1 MFLALYFLYTSKE
14 LLYNRLECKKESA
27 MKQNNKEIREMIRR
41 LSKVQTIA
49 LGFFMIIVAGTLL
62 LMLPI
67 ASRDGHST
75 GFLNALFT
83 ATSSTCVTG
92 LVVVDTYTNWTLFG
106 QVVILGLIQIG
117 GLGFITIGMFFSV
130 FLKRKI
136 GLKERN
142 LIQESINTLQ
152 ISGMVKLVKKVVI
165 YAIMFEGIG
174 ALLLM
179 LRFIPEFGWIKGIWY
194 GIFHSISAFCNAGF
208 DLMGQFEPYESLTR
222 YYDDVLVN
230 IVIMALIV
238 IGGIGFI
245 VWDDISQHKWHIK
258 KYMLHTK
265 IVLSMTAIL
274 ILGGALCFFLFERNN
289 LLIGMDAKGQ
299 ILSSFFGSVTPRT
312 AGFNTTDTGAYS
324 EATRMLTV
332 ILMFIGGSPGST
344 AGGIKTTTMVVIL
357 LYIWSNLR
365 NKRGLNIFGRR
376 LDEDAIKKASTVF
389 CINLFLATTC
399 ATVMCALET
408 LPLSDIMMEVFSA
421 IGTVGISTGIT
432 RDITEVS
439 KYILI
444 LLMYCGRIGSMSFA
458 LSFTEKKRCSPVQL
472 PVERITIG

>member
-1 MFLALYFLYTSKE
+1 M
-14 LLYNRLECKKESA
+14 
-27 MKQNNKEIREMIRR
+27 MKR

-49 LGFFMIIVAGTLL
+49 LGFFLIIVIGTIL

-67 ASRDGHST
+67 ASRDGHSA

-83 ATSSTCVTG
+83 STSSTCVTG

-106 QVVILGLIQIG
+106 QVVILSLIQIG
-117 GLGFITIGMFFSV
+117 GLGFITIGMFFSI

-142 LIQESINTLQ
+142 LIQESVNTLQ
-152 ISGMVKLVKKVVI
+152 IGGMVRLVKKIVCYTIV
-165 YAIMFEGIG
+165 FEGVG
-174 ALLLM
+174 AVLLM
-179 LRFIPEFGWIKGIWY
+179 IRFIPRFGWLKGIWY

-208 DLMGQFEPYESLTR
+208 DLMGQFEPYSSLTM
-222 YYDDVLVN
+222 YYDDILVN
-230 IVIMALIV
+230 VVIMALII

-245 VWDDISQHKWHIK
+245 VWDDISKHKWHVK

-265 IVLSMTAIL
+265 IVLFVTAVL
-274 ILGGALCFFLFERNN
+274 ILGGAICFYLFEKNN
-289 LLIGMDAKGQ
+289 LLIGMDTKGQ
-299 ILSSFFGSVTPRT
+299 VLSSLFGSVTPRT
-312 AGFNTTDTGAYS
+312 AGFNTTDTAAYT
-324 EATRMLTV
+324 EATRMLTI

-344 AGGIKTTTMVVIL
+344 AGGIKTTTIMVIL

-365 NKRGLNIFGRR
+365 NKKGLNIFGRR
-376 LDEDAIKKASTVF
+376 LDEDAIKKAATVF
-389 CINLFLATTC
+389 FINLILATVC
-399 ATVMCALET
+399 ATIMCALET
-408 LPLSDIMMEVFSA
+408 VPLSDIMMEVFSA

-444 LLMYCGRIGSMSFA
+444 VLMYCGRIGSMSFA
-458 LSFTEKKRCSPVQL
+458 LSFTEKKRSNPVQL
-472 PVERITIG
+472 PAEKITIG